1 MKEWGE
7 RYRKGR
13 RTIMRV
19 IIEVVA
25 VGPEDQI
32 WYRSLRNMMLE
43 YWTFQWL
50 RTMVT
55 GTQSVPWTPVDG
67 EVPAGHALALGKV
80 LWQNAK
86 NK

>member
-13 RTIMRV
+13 RAIMRV

-25 VGPEDQI
+25 VGPEDKI
-32 WYRSLRNMMLE
+32 LSSSLRNMMLE

-50 RTMVT
+50 RTIVT
-55 GTQSVPWTPVDG
+55 GT
-67 EVPAGHALALGKV
+67 
-80 LWQNAK
+80 
-86 NK
+86 